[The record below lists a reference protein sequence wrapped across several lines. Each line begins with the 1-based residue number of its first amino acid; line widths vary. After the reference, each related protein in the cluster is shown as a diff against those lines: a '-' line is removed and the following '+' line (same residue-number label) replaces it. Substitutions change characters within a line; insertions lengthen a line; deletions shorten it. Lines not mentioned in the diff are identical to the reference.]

1 MRVDVLV
8 FDMFIVNST
17 SMLTMSGVIML
28 TLLKQNKT
36 KPSLF
41 FERIIKL
48 MDSVHKG
55 KGYRSSK

>member
-28 TLLKQNKT
+28 TLLNQNKT
-36 KPSLF
+36 NPKLL
-41 FERIIKL
+41 FERNIKR
-48 MDSVHKG
+48 MG
-55 KGYRSSK
+55 

>member
-8 FDMFIVNST
+8 FDIFIVNT

-36 KPSLF
+36 KPKLF
-41 FERIIKL
+41 FERIIKC
-48 MDSVHKG
+48 MGSVK
-55 KGYRSSK
+55 YDT